1 MNQFLQDVQA
11 GLSAPEKHLTSKY
24 FYDEAGSQIFQE
36 IMAMP
41 EYYLTRCE
49 FEILSTQA
57 VEISRQLD
65 FESLFDVVELGAG
78 DGSKTLELLAA
89 WEAMG
94 LRFRYIPIDVS
105 AQAIADLQAL
115 VATRDL
121 QFEVW
126 PQIGDY
132 FDCLRQLEAGT
143 DKLFLFL
150 GANIGNYTDAHCDS
164 LLTQIKAA
172 MQGRD
177 LLMIG
182 FDLQK
187 DAEIIQ
193 RAYDDP
199 HGITKR
205 FNINLL
211 HRINRELGGHFIPDQ
226 FDFRCTYNP
235 DNGELKSYLISRQE
249 QQVRIDALDQAF
261 SFAQGEAIHTELS
274 KKYAPQ
280 EIAAR
285 AEATGFA
292 VKANFFDP
300 RNYFV
305 DSLWQLGQIGRR

>member
-11 GLSAPEKHLTSKY
+11 GLSAPQKHLSSKY
-24 FYDEAGSQIFQE
+24 FYDEVGSQIFQE

-49 FEILSTQA
+49 FEILTTQA
-57 VEISRQLD
+57 LEISHQLGFD
-65 FESLFDVVELGAG
+65 GAFDVVELGAG

-89 WEAMG
+89 WEEMG
-94 LRFRYIPIDVS
+94 IRFRYIPIDVS

-115 VATRDL
+115 VATRNL
-121 QFEVW
+121 QFEVL

-132 FDCLRQLEAGT
+132 FDCLQQLEVGT

-150 GANIGNYTDAHCDS
+150 GANIGNYSDTHCAS
-164 LLTQIKAA
+164 LLSQIKAA
-172 MQGRD
+172 MRGQD

-187 DAEIIQ
+187 DPQIICL
-193 RAYDDP
+193 AYDDP

-211 HRINRELGGHFIPDQ
+211 HRINSELGGHFIPGQ
-226 FDFRCTYNP
+226 FDFKCTYNP
-235 DNGELKSYLISRQE
+235 GNGELKSYLISRQD
-249 QQVRIDALDQAF
+249 QQVRIDALGTEF
-261 SFAQGEAIHTELS
+261 SFANGEAIHTELS
-274 KKYAPQ
+274 KKYSPI
-280 EIAAR
+280 EIASLA
-285 AEATGFA
+285 AATGFEN
-292 VKANFFDP
+292 KANFFDA

-305 DSLWQLGQIGRR
+305 DSLWKLAQ